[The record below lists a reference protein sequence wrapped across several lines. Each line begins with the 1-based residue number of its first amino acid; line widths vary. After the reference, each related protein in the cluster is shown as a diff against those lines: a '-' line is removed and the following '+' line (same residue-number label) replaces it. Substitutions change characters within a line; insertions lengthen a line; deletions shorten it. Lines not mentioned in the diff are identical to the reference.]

1 VRASRR
7 RILPRLDEIIL
18 SKCSQALVDAL
29 IEAGTLSGDEIDEII
44 GREVAVKELAKERAR
59 QAAWKIVEKTRLSL
73 PLKDRKA
80 DERTGDHAGG
90 VAIAAGMGVKWT

>member
-1 VRASRR
+1 
-7 RILPRLDEIIL
+7 
-18 SKCSQALVDAL
+18 
-29 IEAGTLSGDEIDEII
+29 
-44 GREVAVKELAKERAR
+44 VKELAKERAR

-80 DERTGDHAGG
+80 DERTEDHAGG